1 MIRAPIRLQ
10 IQKWNNWL
18 GHHPTLRR
26 LQLIALLRS
35 IGQGFAAVETSLYL
49 RDLGW
54 SGASIGGLF
63 AAAGL
68 FRTLIATFTA
78 EINALLGPKK
88 YLLLYEG
95 LTGAAALMVI
105 LSSRTVP
112 LCLAVIAAGFGMGH
126 SGSGGPAAPIERR
139 WLSAFSRKLTIL
151 FGKHALLG
159 YAGMGLGAFIACL
172 TPLLQIRLP
181 NQEAYRLLFIVPAIC
196 AFAGGAL
203 ILTIQGGARRR
214 SATGEESRLAASAS
228 AAPPPSVKS
237 AISRRM
243 SLLLAAGV
251 IMLGF
256 LTLFARGS
264 ASFPLLSALMP
275 VLLFLLLIALAM
287 IRAAGSSPEEMAG
300 MMNMVQTVAVT
311 LTSTMSAYWFS
322 ERFRVSATEVGLV
335 IALSY
340 LLAGALS
347 YVLIHASERM
357 GPIKPVVS
365 LQLAGAA
372 CVLLL
377 PLAPS
382 FITAASLYALCSMF
396 NLGTRGTRY
405 AVMMDEQPIRK
416 QRSPSSRLASFL
428 IRLGAILWPGAF
440 GRMIDE
446 GEHMLPFFLAAAV
459 QLFSTWRFSKK
470 EQTKAPLS

>member
-1 MIRAPIRLQ
+1 MIPALIRLQ

-49 RDLGW
+49 KDLGW

-68 FRTLIATFTA
+68 FRTLITTFTA

-88 YLLLYEG
+88 YLLLYEC
-95 LTGAAALMVI
+95 LTAAAALLVI
-105 LSSRTVP
+105 LSSGTVP
-112 LCLAVIAAGFGMGH
+112 LCLAVIIAGFGMGH

-139 WLSAFSRKLTIL
+139 WLGAFSRKLNIL

-159 YAGMGLGAFIACL
+159 YAGMGIGALVACL
-172 TPLLQIRLP
+172 TPLLLAWLP
-181 NQEAYRLLFIVPAIC
+181 DEKAYRLLFILPALC
-196 AFAGGAL
+196 AAAGAAL
-203 ILTIQGGARRR
+203 LLSIQGGARRR
-214 SATGEESRLAASAS
+214 AATAEESNLAASAS
-228 AAPPPSVKS
+228 ATLSPSVKPV
-237 AISRRM
+237 ISRRK
-243 SLLLAAGV
+243 SLLLIGGV
-251 IMLGF
+251 ILLGF
-256 LTLFARGS
+256 LILFVRGK
-264 ASFPLLSALMP
+264 ADLPLLSALMP
-275 VLLFLLLIALAM
+275 VLLFLLLIALAL
-287 IRAAGSSPEEMAG
+287 IRVAGGSPEEMAG

-322 ERFRVSATEVGLV
+322 ERFQVSASEVGLV

-347 YVLIHASERM
+347 YALMHASERM
-357 GPIKPVVS
+357 GPIKPVVGM
-365 LQLAGAA
+365 QLAGAA

-377 PLAPS
+377 PLTPS
-382 FITAASLYALCSMF
+382 FVTAASLYVLSSMF

-405 AVMMDEQPIRK
+405 AVMMNEQPIRK
-416 QRSPSSRLASFL
+416 QRTWSSRLASFL
-428 IRLGAILWPGAF
+428 IRLGAVLWPGAF

-446 GEHMLPFFLAAAV
+446 GEHMLPFFLAAAI
-459 QLFSTWRFSKK
+459 QLFSTWRYSKK